1 MVETDRKFFCSEL
14 IAKAYKCCN
23 ILKDSEIHS
32 STYNPSDFSSARNTL
47 DLVDG
52 VTLSNEMIVIT
63 NSMFNKEQEYRRGA
77 GRGQNSKYQANS
89 EANTTTHLECMVF
102 IAPAPAMYCRR
113 NI

>member
-23 ILKDSEIHS
+23 ILKDSTIHS

-52 VTLSNEMIVIT
+52 ASLSNEMIVIT
-63 NSMFNKEQEYRRGA
+63 NSMFNKDQEYRKSRTRISMTSNVSG
-77 GRGQNSKYQANS
+77 
-89 EANTTTHLECMVF
+89 E
-102 IAPAPAMYCRR
+102 
-113 NI
+113 